1 MTYEYTTGVHT
12 CADHMEV
19 IADLLA
25 DLADWEAYEAD
36 LAESDPWATD
46 EEPDFED
53 MARDF

>member
-1 MTYEYTTGVHT
+1 MTYAYTTGVHT
-12 CADHMEV
+12 CADHMEA

-36 LAESDPWATD
+36 LAESDPWATG

>member
-1 MTYEYTTGVHT
+1 MNYAYATGVFAY
-12 CADHMEV
+12 ADQMEA

-36 LAESDPWATD
+36 LAESDPWATG

>member
-1 MTYEYTTGVHT
+1 MTYAYTTGVHT
-12 CADHMEV
+12 CADQMEA

-36 LAESDPWATD
+36 LAESDPWATG